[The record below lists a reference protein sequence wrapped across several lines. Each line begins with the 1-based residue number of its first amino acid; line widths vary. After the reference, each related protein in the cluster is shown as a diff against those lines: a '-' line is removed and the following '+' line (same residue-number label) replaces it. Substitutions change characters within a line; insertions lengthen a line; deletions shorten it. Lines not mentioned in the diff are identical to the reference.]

1 MRVYNVC
8 ELDTDTGYI
17 MKIDSYITLE
27 TAINRAIV
35 IIKENVKFEDYISSF
50 VVEAT
55 SYLKQGLN
63 YEDECGVVRIIVKD
77 AI

>member
-8 ELDTDTGYI
+8 ELDTDTSYI

-35 IIKENVKFEDYISSF
+35 IIKENVKFEDYI
-50 VVEAT
+50 
-55 SYLKQGLN
+55 
-63 YEDECGVVRIIVKD
+63 
-77 AI
+77 